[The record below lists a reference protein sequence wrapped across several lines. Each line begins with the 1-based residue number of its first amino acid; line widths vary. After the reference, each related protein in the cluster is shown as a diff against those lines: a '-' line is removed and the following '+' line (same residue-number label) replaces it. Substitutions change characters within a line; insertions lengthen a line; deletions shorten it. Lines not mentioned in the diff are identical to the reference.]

1 MVTRTFE
8 SEGAEERDE
17 LFCGSLVDTLS
28 FSKGVQMV
36 KHLKQ
41 SSTGLM
47 NRTDDCSA
55 TTTQRFQ
62 QGNTLEARTTV

>member
-1 MVTRTFE
+1 MITGTFE
-8 SEGAEERDE
+8 SESAKERNE
-17 LFCGSLVDTLS
+17 LFRRSLVDTLS

-47 NRTDDCSA
+47 NRTDDSTAA
-55 TTTQRFQ
+55 TTKRF
-62 QGNTLEARTTV
+62 